1 MEELRE
7 RVMDKAVGMVAMLT
21 LKLRELNRDLDA
33 VTDESLISRTDIELC
48 IRGTQRELE
57 VWKFIK
63 TKAYGG

>member
-1 MEELRE
+1 MEDLKE

-21 LKLRELNRDLDA
+21 NKLRELNRDLESVGED
-33 VTDESLISRTDIELC
+33 SLISRSDIELC

-63 TKAYGG
+63 KTAYGG

>member
-21 LKLRELNRDLDA
+21 NKLRELNRDLDA
-33 VTDESLISRTDIELC
+33 VTDDSLISRTDIELC

-57 VWKFIK
+57 VWQYIK

>member
-21 LKLRELNRDLDA
+21 NKLRELNRDLDA

-57 VWKFIK
+57 VWQFIK

>member
-1 MEELRE
+1 MEELKE

-21 LKLRELNRDLDA
+21 NKLRELNRDLDA

-57 VWKFIK
+57 VWQFIK
-63 TKAYGG
+63 TRAYGG

>member
-21 LKLRELNRDLDA
+21 NKLRELNKDLDA

-57 VWKFIK
+57 IWQFIK
-63 TKAYGG
+63 TRAYGG

>member
-1 MEELRE
+1 MEDLKE

-21 LKLRELNRDLDA
+21 NKLRELNRDLESVGED
-33 VTDESLISRTDIELC
+33 SLISRSDIELC

-63 TKAYGG
+63 KTAYGS

>member
-1 MEELRE
+1 MEELKE

-21 LKLRELNRDLDA
+21 NKLRELNRDLDA
-33 VTDESLISRTDIELC
+33 VTDDSLISRTDIELC

-57 VWKFIK
+57 VWQFIK

>member
-1 MEELRE
+1 MEDLKE

-21 LKLRELNRDLDA
+21 NKLRELNRDL
-33 VTDESLISRTDIELC
+33 ESVGEDSMISRSDIELC

-63 TKAYGG
+63 KTAYGS

>member
-21 LKLRELNRDLDA
+21 NKLRELNRDLDA

-57 VWKFIK
+57 VWQFIK
-63 TKAYGG
+63 TRAYGG